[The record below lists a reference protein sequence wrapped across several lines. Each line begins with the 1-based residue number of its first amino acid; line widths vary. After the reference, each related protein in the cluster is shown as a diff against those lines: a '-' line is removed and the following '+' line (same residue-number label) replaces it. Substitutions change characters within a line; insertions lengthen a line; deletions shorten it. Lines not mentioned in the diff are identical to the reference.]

1 MWWPPRARWSV
12 YRSCANVP
20 VQLAANV
27 SPVEAFF
34 AVCGDV
40 ICPVLGP
47 LLGKPL
53 LAICRVIVGG
63 PNVTNSVSHAAASVV
78 IGHNHG
84 SNIGSRRMSTVFRRC
99 QNPKWW
105 TSPSASIHF
114 FRWRCCVCSFTRGRL
129 ATVFRRC
136 HNPNWWTF
144 PSTSIHFFRWRYCF
158 RQRYF
163 WRSVFQIAWWLN
175 VFPVLSCERYQQ
187 AQQKEP
193 LLSHPAPGRP

>member
-40 ICPVLGP
+40 ICPVLVP

-114 FRWRCCVCSFTRGRL
+114 FRWR
-129 ATVFRRC
+129 
-136 HNPNWWTF
+136 
-144 PSTSIHFFRWRYCF
+144 YCF